1 MTPSNNDIIEL
12 LSSGYTVKEIA
23 AMLNMRFWTVKKRIR
38 TMMKQKE
45 ARTVTQLVVNWLK
58 LGSEKVQAFY

>member
-23 AMLNMRFWTVKKRIR
+23 PMLNMKFWTVKKRIR
-38 TMMKQKE
+38 TMMKKE
-45 ARTVTQLVVNWLK
+45 ECKTVTQLVVNKLK
-58 LGSEKVQAFY
+58 LSGEKVQAFY

>member
-23 AMLNMRFWTVKKRIR
+23 AMLNMNRRTLEKRIT
-38 TMMKQKE
+38 TMRQKHQ
-45 ARTVTQLVVNWLK
+45 AKTVTQLVVNMLK
-58 LGSEKVQAFY
+58 LNGDKVQAFY

>member
-23 AMLNMRFWTVKKRIR
+23 PMLGMRFWTVKKRIR
-38 TMMKQKE
+38 TMMKKSE
-45 ARTVTQLVVNWLK
+45 ARTVTQLVVNHLK
-58 LGSEKVQAFY
+58 LSGDKVQSFY

>member
-1 MTPSNNDIIEL
+1 MTPSNNDIILL

-38 TMMKQKE
+38 TMMKNTE
-45 ARTVTQLVVNWLK
+45 SRTVTHLVVNQLK
-58 LGSEKVQAFY
+58 LNGEKVQTFY

>member
-23 AMLNMRFWTVKKRIR
+23 AMLGMRFWTVKKRIR
-38 TMMKQKE
+38 TMMKNTE
-45 ARTVTQLVVNWLK
+45 TRTVTQLVVNWLK
-58 LGSEKVQAFY
+58 LGSEKVQTF

>member
-23 AMLNMRFWTVKKRIR
+23 AMLNMNRRTLEKRIN
-38 TMMKQKE
+38 TMRQKHQ
-45 ARTVTQLVVNWLK
+45 AKTVTQLVVNMLR
-58 LGSEKVQAFY
+58 LNDGKVQAFY